1 MNCTRQIDNNL
12 STHKSTVCITRFAK
26 THSTVIEICIMC
38 KSYILQ
44 LNLECLRLRIHMYF
58 IYAYVKPQL
67 KRASFMYESIDD
79 ICDFEVRM
87 HSCSTRGN
95 KQGCIISGEER
106 YMVVKVI
113 EMVAAFTE

>member
-1 MNCTRQIDNNL
+1 
-12 STHKSTVCITRFAK
+12 
-26 THSTVIEICIMC
+26 
-38 KSYILQ
+38 
-44 LNLECLRLRIHMYF
+44 
-58 IYAYVKPQL
+58 
-67 KRASFMYESIDD
+67 MYESIDD

-113 EMVAAFTE
+113 EIKKCSNGELYVYAF